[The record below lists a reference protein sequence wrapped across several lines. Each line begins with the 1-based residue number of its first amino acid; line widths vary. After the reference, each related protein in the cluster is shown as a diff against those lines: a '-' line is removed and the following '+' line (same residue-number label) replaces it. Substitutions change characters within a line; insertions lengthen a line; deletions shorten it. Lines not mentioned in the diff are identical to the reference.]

1 MTDADRTADRI
12 DRDLGALLRAYREDV
27 RPRDVGMPE
36 VGRRRTP
43 GLRRAELAVL
53 AGVSVE
59 YLTRLE
65 QGRDRHPSPAVVGA
79 LADALRLG
87 HDERRVLLLASKD
100 AQGAGVCLATAPG
113 DDIPAGT
120 RAVLDRLAPAP
131 AALLD
136 RFGTVLACTP
146 AYRALLAPA
155 GLFDHGEPRLAPVV
169 LTDPR
174 ARDLFP
180 DWDAVA
186 DRVVADLQRESVPSD
201 PVLGELVDA
210 LTVLAGAAF
219 TERWAR
225 PVADRGR
232 DAVLRLAHPQAG
244 ALRVEPQV
252 LVPGGGEHLRI
263 ELLLPADEAT
273 ERALDD
279 LAAGDRTLRVVRS
292 DAS

>member
-1 MTDADRTADRI
+1 MTDGDRI
-12 DRDLGALLRAYREDV
+12 DRDLGALLRAYREAV
-27 RPRDVGMPE
+27 RPGDVGMPPG
-36 VGRRRTP
+36 GRRRTP

-65 QGRDRHPSPAVVGA
+65 QGRDRRPSPAVVGA

-87 HDERRVLLLASKD
+87 NDERRVLLLASKD
-100 AQGAGVCLATAPG
+100 AQGAGVCLAGPPAEVV
-113 DDIPAGT
+113 PAGT

-136 RFGTVLACTP
+136 RFGTVLGCTP

-155 GLFDHGEPRLAPVV
+155 GLLDPGAPTVAHAV

-174 ARDLFP
+174 AREVFP

-186 DRVVADLQRESVPSD
+186 DRVVADLQRGSVPSD
-201 PVLGELVDA
+201 PALGELVDA

-232 DAVLRLAHPQAG
+232 DGVLRLAHPTAG
-244 ALRVEPQV
+244 PLRVEPQV
-252 LVPGGGEHLRI
+252 LVPGGGDQLRI
-263 ELLLPADEAT
+263 EVWLPADPAS

-279 LAAGDRTLRVVRS
+279 LATGDRTLRVVRS